1 MPGWYSEWGE
11 SWSQEDAWRKNR
23 QYMLHIFI
31 NIVHF
36 LIFVDINPD
45 SRRQIYLFIITF
57 MCIFK
62 SELAANEFY
71 ETSKWTKKLVDS
83 SAWITWIDR
92 HS

>member
-1 MPGWYSEWGE
+1 
-11 SWSQEDAWRKNR
+11 
-23 QYMLHIFI
+23 MLHIFI

-36 LIFVDINPD
+36 LIFADINPD

-71 ETSKWTKKLVDS
+71 ETSK
-83 SAWITWIDR
+83 
-92 HS
+92 